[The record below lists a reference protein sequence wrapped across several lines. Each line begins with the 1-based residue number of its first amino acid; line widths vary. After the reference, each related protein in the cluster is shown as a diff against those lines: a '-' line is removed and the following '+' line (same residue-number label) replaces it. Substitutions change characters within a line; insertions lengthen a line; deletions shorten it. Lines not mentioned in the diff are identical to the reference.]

1 MNPLEFISWY
11 HVLVLHV
18 AALLRLLVAFSFVND
33 KLQQEKRN
41 FVWQV
46 YFADKWDNWAVHYVS
61 MWALLLILPSIV
73 HMGGAWIAELREIKD
88 NVHANMIAT
97 AAVGFLGY
105 DAVKKIMD
113 KFKSK

>member
-1 MNPLEFISWY
+1 MNPLEFIYWY
-11 HVLVLHV
+11 HILVLHV

-33 KLQQEKRN
+33 KLQKEKKN
-41 FVWQV
+41 FVWQI
-46 YFADKWDNWAVHYVS
+46 YFSDRWDNWAVHYVS

-73 HMGGAWIAELREIKD
+73 HMCGAWIPVLQDVKD

-97 AAVGFLGY
+97 AAIGFFGY
-105 DAVKKIMD
+105 DAVKWFMN